1 MHSLQSDTEASLR
14 DAHITIAELER
25 QMVALR
31 RQKAEESQSARE
43 SQDLRKQLNEMKD
56 RNTALEQQM
65 MEYNRTVQDQDKVR
79 HGLLQVTKSSLTAC
93 PYLRT

>member
-14 DAHITIAELER
+14 DARNTIAELER
-25 QMVALR
+25 QMAVLR

-43 SQDLRKQLNEMKD
+43 SQDLRKQLDEMKD

-65 MEYNRTVQDQDKVR
+65 MEYSSTVQDQAKV
-79 HGLLQVTKSSLTAC
+79 HHT
-93 PYLRT
+93 

>member
-14 DAHITIAELER
+14 DAHNTVANLER
-25 QMVALR
+25 QMAALR

-43 SQDLRKQLNEMKD
+43 TQDLRKQLNEMKD

-65 MEYNRTVQDQDKVR
+65 MEYTSTVQDQAKVCR
-79 HGLLQVTKSSLTAC
+79 TSQVTFSQSDASESML
-93 PYLRT
+93 